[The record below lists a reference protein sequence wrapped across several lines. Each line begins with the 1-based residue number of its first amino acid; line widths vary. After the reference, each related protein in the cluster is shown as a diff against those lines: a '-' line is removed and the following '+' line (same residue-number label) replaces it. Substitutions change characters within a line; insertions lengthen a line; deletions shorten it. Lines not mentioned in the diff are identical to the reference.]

1 MPAPVGTPA
10 DIAFGAAFAAL
21 AVAGLATM
29 ARGFSAAPT
38 PPRGNTRNVALPGQ
52 RGGNDKKPGDGVM
65 GGGVFYHASGRSH
78 GVAHRGKSER
88 RYGGGSAFHQLR
100 L

>member
-65 GGGVFYHASGRSH
+65 DGGMVLLPKRWA
-78 GVAHRGKSER
+78 
-88 RYGGGSAFHQLR
+88 R
-100 L
+100 LMP

>member
-52 RGGNDKKPGDGVM
+52 RGGNDKKPGDGPRM
-65 GGGVFYHASGRSH
+65 AAWFCCPNGGPG
-78 GVAHRGKSER
+78 
-88 RYGGGSAFHQLR
+88 
-100 L
+100 

>member
-52 RGGNDKKPGDGVM
+52 RGGNDKKPGRLSAAPGV
-65 GGGVFYHASGRSH
+65 VARVVDASPRWA
-78 GVAHRGKSER
+78 VAVAEGPVM
-88 RYGGGSAFHQLR
+88 A
-100 L
+100 